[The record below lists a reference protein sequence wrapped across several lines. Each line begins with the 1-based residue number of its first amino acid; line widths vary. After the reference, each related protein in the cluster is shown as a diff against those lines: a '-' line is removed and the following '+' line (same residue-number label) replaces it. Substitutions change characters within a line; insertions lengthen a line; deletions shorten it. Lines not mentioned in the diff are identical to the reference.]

1 MARLIASMPL
11 RLRPALLHLGVE
23 RGAND
28 DSMVEKRPINIA
40 VDGMAR
46 GARSSVGGS
55 CCCQPVVADM
65 TAHIE
70 REDCYQSQHLEKIW
84 RLALRVSLMTF
95 PIRRDQQ
102 RLKN

>member
-1 MARLIASMPL
+1 MI
-11 RLRPALLHLGVE
+11 
-23 RGAND
+23 
-28 DSMVEKRPINIA
+28 EKRHINIA

-84 RLALRVSLMTF
+84 RLALRVSLMSCA
-95 PIRRDQQ
+95 IKRDRPEAEILASQPPDGEAF
-102 RLKN
+102 

>member
-1 MARLIASMPL
+1 MPL

-28 DSMVEKRPINIA
+28 DSIIEKRPINIA

-70 REDCYQSQHLEKIW
+70 REDCYMYQSQHLEKIW
-84 RLALRVSLMTF
+84 RLALRGSLMSCA
-95 PIRRDQQ
+95 IKRDRQ

>member
-1 MARLIASMPL
+1 MPL

-28 DSMVEKRPINIA
+28 DSIIEKRPINIA

-70 REDCYQSQHLEKIW
+70 REDCYQSQHVAVVGEDLDGAPL
-84 RLALRVSLMTF
+84 RLADDL
-95 PIRRDQQ
+95 
-102 RLKN
+102 NY